1 MTDATSQVRIHETDQ
16 IARLIKALNTLE
28 GQFREQRAQL
38 QKKGM
43 SLPPGTL
50 AGLQRIRSE
59 LETLAQHFANVATE
73 LQRLRELGRTTE
85 VINSTLDLD
94 GVLNEVMDT
103 VIFLTRAERGYLMLR
118 NPDTGELEFRVARNI
133 EHRSLN
139 ENESIISNT
148 IVEEVARTGQPVL
161 TTNAGQDP
169 RFQMRVS
176 VVSYALR
183 SILCVPLILKGSVT
197 GVIYTDNRIKQGLF
211 GEKEKELLQTFANQA
226 AVAIENAR
234 LYERLQASLA
244 EITAMKDLLA
254 NVFASIA
261 SGVIT
266 TDAQDRITTVNDSA
280 RRILGLRDGDVQGQP
295 LSEIW
300 PLIHSDT
307 LATVRED
314 GIDETVELET
324 EVEGRGLVNLSLH
337 FSPLRTTEG
346 HIEGVALVVDD
357 LTESKRREAKLN
369 VVRRYLPPAVVDN
382 IQNIDRLGL
391 GGERRLITILFVDVR
406 RFSAFP
412 PGMSPQEVM
421 ALLNRHLTIAADA
434 ITQQAGVID
443 KYMANE
449 IMGLFNTQLNPADDH
464 GWHAL
469 LAAMTMMDEF
479 AQFYRALGEP
489 AGAAYYRMGIHTGEA
504 TLGNVGGEERREF
517 TALGDAVN
525 LAHRLLENAQ
535 PGQIVL
541 SAECM
546 RHCQAGLEMMGDKV
560 QVVAREQ
567 LQVKGRREAVDV
579 CRVVKAG

>member
-1 MTDATSQVRIHETDQ
+1 MTDATSQVRIHETDH
-16 IARLIKALNTLE
+16 IARLIKALNALE
-28 GQFREQRAQL
+28 GQFREQRAHL
-38 QKKGM
+38 QKQGM

-50 AGLQRIRSE
+50 AGLQRIRAE
-59 LETLAQHFANVATE
+59 LETLAQHFATVSTE

-118 NPDTGELEFRVARNI
+118 NLDTGDLEFRVARNI

-148 IVEEVARTGQPVL
+148 IVEDVARTGQPVL

-266 TDAQDRITTVNDSA
+266 TDADDRITGVNDSA
-280 RRILGLRDGDVQGQP
+280 RRILGLDDGDFQGQR
-295 LSEIW
+295 LSAVW
-300 PLIHSDT
+300 PLIHDDT
-307 LATVRED
+307 LSAVRQD

-324 EVEGRGLVNLSLH
+324 EAEGRGV
-337 FSPLRTTEG
+337 
-346 HIEGVALVVDD
+346 
-357 LTESKRREAKLN
+357 LN
-369 VVRRYLPPAVVDN
+369 SVPA
-382 IQNIDRLGL
+382 
-391 GGERRLITILFVDVR
+391 FH
-406 RFSAFP
+406 A
-412 PGMSPQEVM
+412 
-421 ALLNRHLTIAADA
+421 
-434 ITQQAGVID
+434 
-443 KYMANE
+443 
-449 IMGLFNTQLNPADDH
+449 PA
-464 GWHAL
+464 
-469 LAAMTMMDEF
+469 
-479 AQFYRALGEP
+479 
-489 AGAAYYRMGIHTGEA
+489 
-504 TLGNVGGEERREF
+504 
-517 TALGDAVN
+517 
-525 LAHRLLENAQ
+525 
-535 PGQIVL
+535 
-541 SAECM
+541 
-546 RHCQAGLEMMGDKV
+546 
-560 QVVAREQ
+560 
-567 LQVKGRREAVDV
+567 
-579 CRVVKAG
+579 

>member
-1 MTDATSQVRIHETDQ
+1 MTDATSQVRTYETDH
-16 IARLIKALNTLE
+16 IARLIKALNALE

-38 QKKGM
+38 QKQGM

-50 AGLQRIRSE
+50 AGLQRIRAE
-59 LETLAQHFANVATE
+59 LETLAQHFAVVSTE

-118 NPDTGELEFRVARNI
+118 NPDTGDLEFRVARNI

-139 ENESIISNT
+139 ENELIISIT
-148 IVEEVARTGQPVL
+148 VVDEVARTGQPVL

-266 TDAQDRITTVNDSA
+266 TDADDRITGVNDSA
-280 RRILGLRDGDVQGQP
+280 RRILGLDDGDFQGQR
-295 LSEIW
+295 LSEVW
-300 PLIHSDT
+300 PLIHGET
-307 LATVRED
+307 LAAVRQD

-324 EVEGRGLVNLSLH
+324 EVEGRGALNLTLH
-337 FSPLRTTEG
+337 FTPLRNTEG
-346 HIEGVALVVDD
+346 NIEGVALVVDD
-357 LTESKRREAKLN
+357 LTEFKAPRSET
-369 VVRRYLPPAVVDN
+369 
-382 IQNIDRLGL
+382 
-391 GGERRLITILFVDVR
+391 ERRAPLFAARCGGQHPEYRPARPR
-406 RFSAFP
+406 R
-412 PGMSPQEVM
+412 
-421 ALLNRHLTIAADA
+421 
-434 ITQQAGVID
+434 
-443 KYMANE
+443 
-449 IMGLFNTQLNPADDH
+449 
-464 GWHAL
+464 
-469 LAAMTMMDEF
+469 
-479 AQFYRALGEP
+479 
-489 AGAAYYRMGIHTGEA
+489 
-504 TLGNVGGEERREF
+504 
-517 TALGDAVN
+517 
-525 LAHRLLENAQ
+525 
-535 PGQIVL
+535 
-541 SAECM
+541 
-546 RHCQAGLEMMGDKV
+546 
-560 QVVAREQ
+560 
-567 LQVKGRREAVDV
+567 
-579 CRVVKAG
+579 